1 MRKTRKSLFL
11 ILNRDAGCEDKLF
24 EVVVASSKNQAE
36 EFAKSRRWDR
46 FHNSIGCDI
55 GLEIYNIGTAS
66 SVFHIGDVILENW
79 QECWIEGE
87 DSEKNLISLL
97 EDRYDSSNKVEDED
111 SMPGQMSFSDL

>member
-1 MRKTRKSLFL
+1 MRKSLFL
-11 ILNRDAGCEDKLF
+11 ILNRNAGCEDKLF

-36 EFAKSRRWDR
+36 EFAKSHKWDS
-46 FHNSIGCDI
+46 FHSSIEDNVELG
-55 GLEIYNIGTAS
+55 IYNLGIAS
-66 SVFHIGDVILENW
+66 NVFHIGDVILENW